1 MQKKDR
7 TGETYKAVNGQ
18 TITIIAYTN
27 AQDIDVR
34 FEDGTV
40 VRGVQFSSI
49 KRGNVRNPN
58 FDYKEADRKERL
70 GQTIMQNCGMECTI
84 IQYNNAHDMTV
95 KFIDGKVLEHK
106 YYADF
111 LAGKIINPN
120 TRKYIV
126 GSRWKA
132 FNGQWMTI
140 ITIHP
145 TEKGCN
151 TCDVR
156 FEDGTIVKDVNVG
169 CVGSGTVA
177 NPNVRSLRLGNHMG
191 EKKMNVN
198 GQMMEII
205 GYRCAHDIDVRFED
219 GTIVKGTSYSGSNH
233 PCWIDGT
240 ILNPSLPWTSNEMI
254 RKARQKIG
262 QQAKNKLGQTM
273 TIIMWR
279 NFSDMDVRIEETGQ
293 VFEHVWE
300 NSFNRGTIGTPQL
313 HLKDLSSLVGET
325 KVMSN
330 GLKAEITDTGDS
342 DNLMVLFE
350 DGERVVMSHEA
361 WKYGRCGHHSLC
373 RSRWSDYMGYKAKFI
388 MEDKK
393 GSVLYKCVDK
403 ETGERS
409 LLTAHQIMESRG
421 KVSCLKNGS
430 IEVGS

>member
-1 MQKKDR
+1 
-7 TGETYKAVNGQ
+7 
-18 TITIIAYTN
+18 
-27 AQDIDVR
+27 
-34 FEDGTV
+34 
-40 VRGVQFSSI
+40 
-49 KRGNVRNPN
+49 
-58 FDYKEADRKERL
+58 
-70 GQTIMQNCGMECTI
+70 
-84 IQYNNAHDMTV
+84 
-95 KFIDGKVLEHK
+95 
-106 YYADF
+106 
-111 LAGKIINPN
+111 
-120 TRKYIV
+120 
-126 GSRWKA
+126 
-132 FNGQWMTI
+132 
-140 ITIHP
+140 
-145 TEKGCN
+145 
-151 TCDVR
+151 
-156 FEDGTIVKDVNVG
+156 
-169 CVGSGTVA
+169 
-177 NPNVRSLRLGNHMG
+177 
-191 EKKMNVN
+191 
-198 GQMMEII
+198 
-205 GYRCAHDIDVRFED
+205 
-219 GTIVKGTSYSGSNH
+219 
-233 PCWIDGT
+233 
-240 ILNPSLPWTSNEMI
+240 MI

-300 NSFNRGTIGTPQL
+300 NSFIRGTIGTPQL

-350 DGERVVMSHEA
+350 DGEKVVMSHED
-361 WKYGRCGHHSLC
+361 WKNGRCGHHSLC